1 MQVVCH
7 PERLMEGGAKS
18 VGLRL
23 EKPEFSSIDFFCPL
37 KNTSDTPHQ
46 DEWWF
51 KKELKKRNQR
61 DLLPSKKVTQIVTEA
76 I

>member
-46 DEWWF
+46 DEWW
-51 KKELKKRNQR
+51 L
-61 DLLPSKKVTQIVTEA
+61 
-76 I
+76 